1 MANERAFRKKAPK
14 APLNDWL
21 LISACVMIFV
31 VLPLLFAWSSMS
43 MIHNRA
49 YGTGFMLSKTH
60 SEPAIPKAPVRL
72 KEG

>member
-1 MANERAFRKKAPK
+1 MVNESAFRKKASK

-21 LISACVMIFV
+21 LVSACVMMFV
-31 VLPLLFAWSSMS
+31 VLPMLFAWSSMS

-49 YGTGFMLSKTH
+49 YGPGFMLLKTH
-60 SEPAIPKAPVRL
+60 SEPVIPKALVRL

>member
-1 MANERAFRKKAPK
+1 MANERAFRKKASK
-14 APLNDWL
+14 APFNDWL
-21 LISACVMIFV
+21 LISACIMIFV

-49 YGTGFMLSKTH
+49 HGSGFLLSKTY
-60 SEPAIPKAPVRL
+60 SEPVLPNAKVRL